1 MRLLIAAILVGSAL
15 SAHADTP
22 PATPG
27 KPAFNP
33 VTDRAQ
39 ALREAAGL
47 LEKAQQAKDRG
58 NRNYAEQLFTSAE
71 AIVGADA
78 LAEIAPQFREG
89 APPRVTTPLKTLP
102 MTTPPQPAAVGS
114 SDEDEPDPK
123 PKRGSLSG
131 VLKVDGK
138 PVGGGDPAVITL
150 EPSDGKFKRRTPVHR
165 VVEQRQRDFAPH
177 ILAVPTGST
186 VAFPNFDTIFHNV
199 FSRSETAAFD
209 LGNYRNGQS
218 REFTFDKDGIV
229 HLGCNLHS
237 NMSAYVVVVSQ
248 PHYVLTDG
256 SGHFKFRSLE
266 PGKYKM
272 RVFSEHAEPSVQ
284 EIVVKPAANE
294 IAFDAHGRAATPL
307 TDKFGVARGGK

>member
-1 MRLLIAAILVGSAL
+1 MRLLIAAILLGSAL
-15 SAHADTP
+15 SARGDVVPQT
-22 PATPG
+22 AT

-39 ALREAAGL
+39 ALREAAAL
-47 LEKAQQAKDRG
+47 LEKAQLAKDRG

-78 LAEIAPQFREG
+78 LAEIAPQFRQG
-89 APPRVTTPLKTLP
+89 APPRVTTPLTTLP
-102 MTTPPQPAAVGS
+102 MNTPPQPAAVGN
-114 SDEDEPDPK
+114 SDEDEPDAK
-123 PKRGSLSG
+123 PKRGSLAG
-131 VLKVDGK
+131 VLQIDGK
-138 PVGGGDPAVITL
+138 APGGGEPAVITL
-150 EPSDGKFKRRTPVHR
+150 EPADGKFKRRTPVHR

-177 ILAVPTGST
+177 VLAVPTGST

-199 FSRSETAAFD
+199 FSRSEAAAFD

-218 REFTFDKDGIV
+218 REYKFDKDGIV

-237 NMSAYVVVVSQ
+237 NMSAYIVVVSE

-256 SGHFKFRSLE
+256 SGHFRFRSLE

-272 RVFSEHAEPSVQ
+272 RVFSEHAEPAVQ
-284 EIVVKPAANE
+284 EVVVKPSANE
-294 IAFDAHGRAATPL
+294 VAFAVHGRAATPL